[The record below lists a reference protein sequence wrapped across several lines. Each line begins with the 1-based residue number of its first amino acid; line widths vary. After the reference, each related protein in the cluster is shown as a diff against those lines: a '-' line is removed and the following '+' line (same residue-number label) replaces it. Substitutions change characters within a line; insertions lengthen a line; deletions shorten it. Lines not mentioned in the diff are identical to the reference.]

1 MELEMSYDQWRTDEL
16 HGTTQADYVIAL
28 DARLRLMDGGVTL
41 LEETGFPVVELA
53 RSLLAWLEGSADGDF
68 EFESMSY
75 EESGAIRIQQKEA
88 GWVVGSVFAPGLT
101 TAPTDRSGVEER
113 CRLFVAMVE
122 SDLEELG
129 VDPAEVLR
137 R

>member
-1 MELEMSYDQWRTDEL
+1 M
-16 HGTTQADYVIAL
+16 IAP
-28 DARLRLMDGGVTL
+28 DARLRLVDGGVTV

-53 RSLLAWLEGSADGDF
+53 RSLLAWLGDSMEGDF
-68 EFESMSY
+68 EFDSMSC
-75 EESGAIRIQQKEA
+75 EESGAIRIQKTDA
-88 GWVVGSVFAPGLT
+88 GWVFGSVFVAGLT
-101 TAPTDRSGVEER
+101 TAPTDRSGVEEC
-113 CRLFVAMVE
+113 CRRFVARVE